1 MHDRVGVVVLAPPA
15 KGTATGFGPV
25 AGDHVGT
32 KEKNI

>member
-1 MHDRVGVVVLAPPA
+1 MTVSAESVLAPPA
-15 KGTATGFGPV
+15 KETATGFGPV